1 MMGRETVCFSTGCLC
16 DMRPAYAVLNKWNHG
31 FAIVHV
37 HADRSF
43 DVSNM
48 RITSGKVRQS

>member
-1 MMGRETVCFSTGCLC
+1 MGRETVCFSTGCLC

-37 HADRSF
+37 HSDRSF